1 MIDDQVRSGAPEAS
15 KSLRRLTDDGVFAWR
30 LRVFDLDGD
39 LAAAGRDIAAAI
51 AGREAEVVGAFWSHY
66 LRATP
71 PKAHPT
77 APDKARLTIEF
88 IRLMQVM
95 LTDLHNSAWVA
106 GMGAYRQIAVDQLS
120 DLTVLRAALAA
131 QYGYVAKL
139 ALRREGG
146 GPPGRPPLDEVFRF
160 GALSACILS
169 NHYQDARMQKHADE
183 RDRQAHLFRDC
194 IEAGVVHASE
204 LGRELRGRAVGASK
218 ATRGTLTKT
227 SQVAAASQQS
237 ARAMAGAA
245 ETVAG
250 LVQVIEEAQGEI
262 DLAVDTATRVSGQL
276 SEAVR
281 IAQTLAETAST
292 VDTILQLIR
301 KVAIQSKMLSFNAA
315 IEASRAGDAGRGF
328 ALVAQEIKALAAQSA
343 EAVDEIAE
351 KMAAIQDATRTTVA
365 ANSAIRDSVAE
376 VQSSVT
382 RIRSAIGL
390 QAETA
395 GTIMSAVDET
405 ATTAGTMS
413 VTISTI
419 RADTEDVT
427 REIDAL
433 EGAFDRLN
441 GKLAELQGAAR
452 DYIGAA

>member
-1 MIDDQVRSGAPEAS
+1 MIDDQVRSRPAAATRALSP
-15 KSLRRLTDDGVFAWR
+15 LTDDGVFASR
-30 LRVFDLDGD
+30 LRVFDPDND
-39 LAAAGRDIAAAI
+39 LSAAGREIAAAI
-51 AGREAEVVGAFWSHY
+51 AGRELEAVEAFWTQY
-66 LRATP
+66 LRAAP
-71 PKAHPT
+71 IKAHPT
-77 APDKARLTIEF
+77 PLDKTRLTAQF
-88 IRLMQVM
+88 VRLMQVM
-95 LTDLHNSAWVA
+95 LTDIHNPLWAA
-106 GMGAYRQIAVDQLS
+106 GMMTYRDIAAGQLS
-120 DLTVLRAALAA
+120 DLTGLRAALAA
-131 QYGYVAKL
+131 QYGCVAKL
-139 ALRREGG
+139 ALRRDGG
-146 GPPGRPPLDEVFRF
+146 GVRLEDVFRF
-160 GALSACILS
+160 GALSECILS
-169 NHYQDARMQKHADE
+169 NHYQDARIRKQADE

-218 ATRGTLTKT
+218 ATRGTLTKA

-250 LVQVIEEAQGEI
+250 LVQVIDEVRGEV

-276 SEAVR
+276 SEAVL
-281 IAQTLAETAST
+281 IAQTLAQTALT
-292 VDTILQLIR
+292 VLQLIR
-301 KVAIQSKMLSFNAA
+301 KVAIQSKMLSFNAT
-315 IEASRAGDAGRGF
+315 IEASRAGEAGRGF
-328 ALVAQEIKALAAQSA
+328 AVVAQEIKALAAQSA
-343 EAVDEIAE
+343 QAVDEIAD

-395 GTIMSAVDET
+395 GTIMCAVDET
-405 ATTAGTMS
+405 ATAASTMS

-441 GKLAELQGAAR
+441 GKLAELQDAAR
-452 DYIGAA
+452 DYVGAA

>member
-1 MIDDQVRSGAPEAS
+1 MIDDQVRSRAPPVAKALS
-15 KSLRRLTDDGVFAWR
+15 PLADDGVFASR
-30 LRVFDLDGD
+30 LRVFDLDGN
-39 LAAAGRDIAAAI
+39 LAGAGRDIAAAI
-51 AGREAEVVGAFWSHY
+51 SGRESEAIEAFWVQY
-66 LRATP
+66 LRAAP
-71 PKAHPT
+71 LKAHPT
-77 APDKARLTIEF
+77 PSDKTRLTTQF
-88 IRLMQVM
+88 VRLMQVM
-95 LTDLHNSAWVA
+95 LTDPSNPAWGA
-106 GMGAYRQIAVDQLS
+106 GMAMYRDIAGGEPS
-120 DLTVLRAALAA
+120 DLTVLRSALAA

-139 ALRREGG
+139 VLRRDGG
-146 GPPGRPPLDEVFRF
+146 GSRLDDVFRF
-160 GALSACILS
+160 GALSECILS
-169 NHYQDARMQKHADE
+169 NHYQDARIRKQADE

-204 LGRELRGRAVGASK
+204 LGQELRSRAADASK
-218 ATRGTLTKT
+218 ATRGTLTKA

-237 ARAMAGAA
+237 ARAMANAA
-245 ETVAG
+245 ETVSG
-250 LVQVIEEAQGEI
+250 LVQVIEEARGEV
-262 DLAVDTATRVSGQL
+262 DLAVDTATRVSAQL
-276 SEAVR
+276 REAVL

-301 KVAIQSKMLSFNAA
+301 KVALQSKMLSFNAT
-315 IEASRAGDAGRGF
+315 IEASRAGEAGRGF

-343 EAVDEIAE
+343 QAVDEIAD

-382 RIRSAIGL
+382 RIRSTIGL
-390 QAETA
+390 QVENA
-395 GTIMSAVDET
+395 GTIMTAVGET
-405 ATTAGTMS
+405 ATAASTMS

-441 GKLAELQGAAR
+441 GQLAELQGAAR

>member
-1 MIDDQVRSGAPEAS
+1 MIDNQVRSRAPAVAKAVS
-15 KSLRRLTDDGVFAWR
+15 PLPDDGVFASR
-30 LRVFDLDGD
+30 LRVFDPDGD
-39 LAAAGRDIAAAI
+39 LASAGRDIAAAI
-51 AGREAEVVGAFWSHY
+51 AGRESEAIEAFWDRY
-66 LRATP
+66 LRA
-71 PKAHPT
+71 
-77 APDKARLTIEF
+77 APLNARPAPSDKARLTTQF
-88 IRLMQVM
+88 VRLMQIM
-95 LTDLHNSAWVA
+95 LTDPSNQAWAAGMALYREIVA
-106 GMGAYRQIAVDQLS
+106 GQLS

-131 QYGYVAKL
+131 QYGFVAGL
-139 ALRREGG
+139 VLRRDGG
-146 GPPGRPPLDEVFRF
+146 GSRLGDVFRF
-160 GALSACILS
+160 GALSECILS
-169 NHYQDARMQKHADE
+169 NHYQDARIRKQANE

-204 LGRELRGRAVGASK
+204 LGRELRGRAAGASK
-218 ATRGTLTKT
+218 ATRGTLTKA

-237 ARAMAGAA
+237 ARVMANAA
-245 ETVAG
+245 ETVTG
-250 LVQVIEEAQGEI
+250 LVQVIEEAKGEV

-301 KVAIQSKMLSFNAA
+301 KVAIQSKMLSFNAT
-315 IEASRAGDAGRGF
+315 IEASRAGEAGRGF

-343 EAVDEIAE
+343 QAVDEIAE

-395 GTIMSAVDET
+395 GTIMGAVDET
-405 ATTAGTMS
+405 ATAAGAMS

-441 GKLAELQGAAR
+441 GKLAELQDAAR
-452 DYIGAA
+452 DYVGAA